1 MILEVCTEGV
11 EMSVAADRARASRIE
26 LCAAIAQGGITPSA
40 GMIEQVC
47 KSVSCPVHVMIRPR
61 AGDFLYSS
69 YDFDVMLEDVRTSL
83 ELGAEGVVFGLLD
96 ADGLIDTGRCERLLD
111 AAEGMKKVF
120 HRAFDM
126 ASDPYGSFNLI
137 QELGFDVLLTSGRR
151 QTAKDGME
159 VIRQLVSRN
168 KSNIQIMA
176 GSGVSPSNAA
186 LLASTGVHA
195 LHFTCKK
202 STAGAMRFQN
212 RELKSIGNADLDEF
226 GIEVFDSD
234 KFNDIKNAVEAI

>member
-1 MILEVCTEGV
+1 MILEVCAEGV
-11 EMSVAADRARASRIE
+11 EMSVAADQAGATRIE

-40 GMIEQVC
+40 GIIEQVC
-47 KSVSCPVHVMIRPR
+47 KTVSCPVHVMIRPR

-69 YDFDVMLEDVRTSL
+69 YDIDAMAEDIRIAKD
-83 ELGAEGVVFGLLD
+83 LGAEAVVFGLLD
-96 ADGLIDTGRCERLLD
+96 TDGMIDINNCECLLD

-126 ASDPYGSFNLI
+126 AADPFGSFNMI

-159 VIRQLVSRN
+159 VIRQLVLRK

-176 GSGVSPSNAA
+176 GSGVSPTNAA
-186 LLASTGVHA
+186 LLTSTGIQA

-202 STAGAMRFQN
+202 ITNGGMRYQN
-212 RELKSIGNADLDEF
+212 RELQSMGSADQDEF
-226 GIEVFDSD
+226 AVEIFDID
-234 KFNDIKNAVEAI
+234 KFNNIKNAVEAI

>member
-11 EMSVAADRARASRIE
+11 EMSVAADKAGATRIE

-40 GMIEQVC
+40 GVIEQVC
-47 KSVSCPVHVMIRPR
+47 KSVKCPVHVMIRPR

-69 YDFDVMLEDVRTSL
+69 YDFDAMLDDVRVSKG
-83 ELGAEGVVFGLLD
+83 LGADGVVFGLLD
-96 ADGLIDTGRCERLLD
+96 ADGMIDMARCERLLSEAD
-111 AAEGMKKVF
+111 GLTAVF

-126 ASDPYGSFNLI
+126 AADPYGSFNSI

-159 VIRQLVSRN
+159 VIRQLVSRK
-168 KSNIQIMA
+168 KSNIQVMV

-186 LLASTGVHA
+186 ILASTGVQA

-202 STAGAMRFQN
+202 IRDGAMRFQN
-212 RELKSIGNADLDEF
+212 RELQSMGSADIDEF
-226 GIEVFDSD
+226 AVEIFDID
-234 KFNDIKNAVEAI
+234 KFNNIKNAVEAI

>member
-1 MILEVCTEGV
+1 
-11 EMSVAADRARASRIE
+11 MSVAADRAGATRIE
-26 LCAAIAQGGITPSA
+26 LCASIAKGGITPSA
-40 GMIEQVC
+40 GVIERVC
-47 KSVSCPVHVMIRPR
+47 KSVGCPVHVMIRPR

-96 ADGLIDTGRCERLLD
+96 ADGLIDTERCERLLD
-111 AAEGMKKVF
+111 AAVSMKKVF

-126 ASDPYGSFNLI
+126 AADPYGSFNLI

-159 VIRQLVSRN
+159 VIRQLVSRSN
-168 KSNIQIMA
+168 SNIQVMA

-186 LLASTGVHA
+186 LLASTGIHA

-202 STAGAMRFQN
+202 TMDGAMRFQN
-212 RELKSIGNADLDEF
+212 RELQSMGSASLDEF
-226 GIEVFDSD
+226 AMEVFDFE
-234 KFNDIKNAVEAI
+234 KFDSIKNAVEAI

>member
-1 MILEVCTEGV
+1 MILEVCAEGV
-11 EMSVAADRARASRIE
+11 EMSVAADQAGATRIE

-40 GMIEQVC
+40 GIIEQVC
-47 KSVSCPVHVMIRPR
+47 KTVSCPVHVMIRPR

-69 YDFDVMLEDVRTSL
+69 YDIDAMAEDIRL
-83 ELGAEGVVFGLLD
+83 AKDLGAEAVVFGLLD
-96 ADGLIDTGRCERLLD
+96 TDGMIDTNKCEKLLD

-126 ASDPYGSFNLI
+126 AADPYGSFNMI

-159 VIRQLVSRN
+159 VIRQLVLRK

-176 GSGVSPSNAA
+176 GSGVSPTNAA
-186 LLASTGVHA
+186 LLTSTGIQA

-202 STAGAMRFQN
+202 ITGGGMRYQN
-212 RELKSIGNADLDEF
+212 RELQSMGSADQDEF
-226 GIEVFDSD
+226 AVEIFDID
-234 KFNDIKNAVEAI
+234 KFNNIKNAVEAI

>member
-1 MILEVCTEGV
+1 MILEVCAEGV
-11 EMSVAADRARASRIE
+11 EMSVAADQAGATRIE

-40 GMIEQVC
+40 GIIEQVC
-47 KSVSCPVHVMIRPR
+47 KTVSCPVHVMIRPR

-69 YDFDVMLEDVRTSL
+69 YDIDAMAEDIRL
-83 ELGAEGVVFGLLD
+83 AKDLGAEAVVFGLLD
-96 ADGLIDTGRCERLLD
+96 TDGMIDTNKCEKLLD

-126 ASDPYGSFNLI
+126 AADPYGSFNMI

-159 VIRQLVSRN
+159 VIRQLVLRK

-176 GSGVSPSNAA
+176 GSGVSPTNAA
-186 LLASTGVHA
+186 LLTSTGIQA

-202 STAGAMRFQN
+202 ITSGGMRYQN
-212 RELKSIGNADLDEF
+212 RELQSMGSADQDEF
-226 GIEVFDSD
+226 AVEIFDID
-234 KFNDIKNAVEAI
+234 KFNNIKNAVEAI

>member
-11 EMSVAADRARASRIE
+11 EMSVDAYQAGATRIE

-40 GMIEQVC
+40 GVIEQVC
-47 KSVSCPVHVMIRPR
+47 KSVKCPVHVMIRPR

-69 YDFDVMLEDVRTSL
+69 YDFAAMLDDISAAKD
-83 ELGAEGVVFGLLD
+83 LGAEGVVFGLLD
-96 ADGLIDTGRCERLLD
+96 ADGLIDTERCEKLLD
-111 AAEGMKKVF
+111 AAVGMKTVF

-126 ASDPYGSFNLI
+126 AADPYGSFNMI

-159 VIRQLVSRN
+159 VIRQLVSRK

-186 LLASTGVHA
+186 ILASTGVQA

-202 STAGAMRFQN
+202 IMDGAMRFQN
-212 RELKSIGNADLDEF
+212 RELQSMGSADRDEF
-226 GIEVFDSD
+226 AVEMFDLD
-234 KFNDIKNAVEAI
+234 KFNNIKNAVEAI